1 MKGLVLRTYIK
12 TAQRLVFSLA
22 LMACCLCELNE
33 RNVEQVEVCVGIL
46 LDKLTA
52 RIMNRG
58 AN

>member
-33 RNVEQVEVCVGIL
+33 RIVEQVEVCVGIL